1 MGLSSLTVAMFALL
15 GTAVLFSAWS
25 LTWGGAEVVSSPG
38 NGPAARARELAASG
52 VARWQAHAVAASSS
66 SAAALRCNSQYVRE
80 AAEWEDFATA
90 KPADSLINRQ
100 IRHVLERVS
109 NNRSEVMIGIANDV
123 MMCTN
128 PKTCWWG
135 GGNILASFVDVLR
148 RLSVDNYIIIALDD
162 QTGDFCKRAGAPY
175 IRVDLEVPDAQKG
188 SRGANMISTL
198 KYDLLADVMLMGY
211 SVLCVDLDIVFLRNP
226 FDHLHRDADLEGS
239 SDGFSAGWTGGQISS
254 ILDRSMVYL
263 FLLLAA

>member
-175 IRVDLEVPDAQKG
+175 IRVDLEVPMRVNIYKNVRPRRRSPSLSVVQQQYTVILGPFSNTRMA
-188 SRGANMISTL
+188 SSSPRRHL
-198 KYDLLADVMLMGY
+198 KLSPHPLTHSDFASCCALLSLP
-211 SVLCVDLDIVFLRNP
+211 LI
-226 FDHLHRDADLEGS
+226 
-239 SDGFSAGWTGGQISS
+239 I
-254 ILDRSMVYL
+254 IK
-263 FLLLAA
+263 LLI